1 MLLYIRLLSES
12 FSFALNALRNNKLRT
27 LLSLLGVTI
36 GIFSII
42 AVLAAVDSM
51 DKKIKEDLS
60 DMDMNTIY
68 LMNFS
73 FGPSEVPRWK
83 RDQFPKVTY
92 EEFEFLK
99 KSVPSIDKIS
109 FNFFARNESVK
120 FESKT
125 VNSIRV
131 KPSTEDF
138 FDIEPIK
145 IETGRL
151 FNAAESNSGSPVI
164 VIGNEVAKGLF
175 DTSDPIGKKIRLYG
189 QKLTV
194 IGVLKKQGQ
203 GMFGDSNDVGVFFPV
218 NFLRRMYGDD
228 NDALRAAILIKP
240 EKGIDI
246 EEFKA
251 EVSQKLRVHRGV
263 KTGEIDNFFMNVL
276 SGFTDFI
283 DNIVGQ
289 MNAIGWGI
297 SAFSLLVGGFGL
309 CGIPENLISAL
320 RDKGSNGLTVVSNNA
335 GVDDF
340 GLGLLLRTR
349 QIKRMISSYVG
360 ENKEFERQ
368 LLSGELE
375 VELIPQGTLAE
386 RCRAAGAGIPAFFT
400 PAGVGTEVAEG
411 KEVRVF
417 DGKTYLL
424 EHAFQSDFALVKAWK
439 GDRYGNLIFK
449 DTARNFN
456 PMMAMAGKITI
467 AEVEELVPLGQLDPN
482 EVHVAGIFVHRI
494 FQGSNY
500 EKRIEQRTVRPKS

>member
-1 MLLYIRLLSES
+1 MLLYLRLLSES
-12 FSFALNALRNNKLRT
+12 FSFAINALRNNKLRT

-83 RDQFPKVTY
+83 REQFPKVTY
-92 EEFEFLK
+92 DEFEFLK
-99 KSVPSIDKIS
+99 KSIPSIDKIS

-164 VIGNEVAKGLF
+164 VIGSEVANGLF
-175 DTSDPIGKKIRLYG
+175 ENTDPIGKKIRLYG
-189 QKLTV
+189 QKFTV

-203 GMFGDSNDVGVFFPV
+203 GMFGDSNDVAVFFPV
-218 NFLRRMYGDD
+218 NFLRRMYGDE

-251 EVSQKLRVHRGV
+251 ELAQKLRVHRGV

-283 DNIVGQ
+283 DNIIGQ

-297 SAFSLLVGGFGL
+297 SAFSLLVGGFG
-309 CGIPENLISAL
+309 IANIMFVSVKERTNLIGIQKALGAKNKFILFQFLIEAVILSLIGGLIGMFLVWVIAIILSSTLDFEFVLSASNML
-320 RDKGSNGLTVVSNNA
+320 LGSGLA
-335 GVDDF
+335 AF
-340 GLGLLLRTR
+340 IGL
-349 QIKRMISSYVG
+349 I
-360 ENKEFERQ
+360 
-368 LLSGELE
+368 
-375 VELIPQGTLAE
+375 
-386 RCRAAGAGIPAFFT
+386 AGIIPAIS
-400 PAGVGTEVAEG
+400 AS
-411 KEVRVF
+411 K
-417 DGKTYLL
+417 
-424 EHAFQSDFALVKAWK
+424 
-439 GDRYGNLIFK
+439 
-449 DTARNFN
+449 
-456 PMMAMAGKITI
+456 
-467 AEVEELVPLGQLDPN
+467 LDPV
-482 EVHVAGIFVHRI
+482 EAIRSGM
-494 FQGSNY
+494 
-500 EKRIEQRTVRPKS
+500 